1 MAYEVSIVREV
12 SANPEKVWALITDL
26 PRMGEWS
33 PEATGGE
40 WIEGASAAA
49 VGAQFKGTNKT
60 ATHNWESIVTV
71 DVCDAPRKFSFS
83 LHAAGTHLCDW
94 VYEIEPSTTGC
105 QVTHA
110 WVASPQWAGFEEA
123 GIGEKISGVPKR
135 APHNLRSMEITL
147 DNLIK
152 AVK

>member
-40 WIEGASAAA
+40 WIEGAAAAA

-60 ATHNWESIVTV
+60 ATHNWE
-71 DVCDAPRKFSFS
+71 
-83 LHAAGTHLCDW
+83 
-94 VYEIEPSTTGC
+94 
-105 QVTHA
+105 
-110 WVASPQWAGFEEA
+110 
-123 GIGEKISGVPKR
+123 
-135 APHNLRSMEITL
+135 
-147 DNLIK
+147 
-152 AVK
+152 